1 MLWLRHVTG
10 AETMRDHFKMMASY
24 NAWCNERLYDAA
36 ARLPDADYRADLGA
50 FFKSVHGTFNHILVG
65 DRVWLSRFT
74 GTGPIPRALD
84 EILYD
89 DFAALRAARR
99 GEDARIVAYVDG
111 LDTDTLASVLHYRA
125 LSQPRDVAYPLL
137 PALHHL
143 FNHQTHHRGQATA
156 LLTRLGVD
164 TPSLDLVYFNLET
177 GIGLH

>member
-1 MLWLRHVTG
+1 
-10 AETMRDHFKMMASY
+10 MRAHFKMMASY
-24 NAWCNERLYDAA
+24 NAWCNERLYEAA
-36 ARLPDADYRADLGA
+36 AGLSDADYRADLGA

-74 GTGPIPRALD
+74 GTGPAPTALD

-89 DFAALRAARR
+89 DFDRLRAARR
-99 GEDARIVAYVDG
+99 AEDARIDRFVDG
-111 LDTDTLASVLHYRA
+111 LDDDKLASVLHYRA
-125 LSQPRDVAYPLL
+125 LSQPADVTYPLL

-164 TPSLDLVYFNLET
+164 TPSLDLVYFNLQT
-177 GIGLH
+177 GIGLS

>member
-1 MLWLRHVTG
+1 
-10 AETMRDHFKMMASY
+10 MRDHFKMMASY

-36 ARLPDADYRADLGA
+36 AGLSDADYRADLGA

-74 GTGPIPRALD
+74 GTGHVPTALD

-89 DFAALRAARR
+89 DFDRLRAARR
-99 GEDARIVAYVDG
+99 AEDERIVAYVGG
-111 LDTDTLASVLHYRA
+111 LDAETLASKLHYRT
-125 LSQPRDVAYPLL
+125 LSQPREVTYPLL

-143 FNHQTHHRGQATA
+143 FNHQTHHRGQVTA

-164 TPSLDLVYFNLET
+164 TPSLDLVYFNLQT
-177 GIGLH
+177 GIGLG